1 MGQIINSKKTT
12 LFQATGMDDVMK
24 ITTTMDEDGS
34 TFYDCNSDSSSS
46 SSSSDGGSSSSSS
59 ESCDASPMPTVLHPT
74 IVEVQVK
81 LKNANEK
88 LERMAATLSC
98 QEADHGAPTVFDKK
112 TYMDCNILR
121 TDIGL
126 LGEAV
131 LRLIFQL
138 DSVESNGDDT
148 VRASRKAAVKACED
162 SIAHSETLLK
172 RATALVAAHEELK
185 TESPS
190 TIAIPVEA
198 CAKNVIPSSS
208 DITSN
213 NSGADSDTDGSS
225 SFGLGTLMQESSEE
239 SEAEMSD
246 DESDSSEGHE
256 PEAHLEE
263 HNDTQIDVVVWFP
276 KDLDID
282 SVLVQIDEQHG
293 ILTTCGRHKTQGRCN
308 FDFSLPLNT
317 LDVGSAQIV
326 SRDALANTLRVRF
339 DTMRVRLQRDRRQA
353 QQRERERMQR
363 QKQYRQKLQE
373 QEQAQRRYH
382 GASGFFANDP
392 FFFPHQQTTGR
403 HPFSVWGF

>member
-1 MGQIINSKKTT
+1 MGC
-12 LFQATGMDDVMK
+12 ATD
-24 ITTTMDEDGS
+24 
-34 TFYDCNSDSSSS
+34 
-46 SSSSDGGSSSSSS
+46 
-59 ESCDASPMPTVLHPT
+59 
-74 IVEVQVK
+74 
-81 LKNANEK
+81 
-88 LERMAATLSC
+88 
-98 QEADHGAPTVFDKK
+98 
-112 TYMDCNILR
+112 
-121 TDIGL
+121 
-126 LGEAV
+126 
-131 LRLIFQL
+131 
-138 DSVESNGDDT
+138 
-148 VRASRKAAVKACED
+148 
-162 SIAHSETLLK
+162 
-172 RATALVAAHEELK
+172 
-185 TESPS
+185 
-190 TIAIPVEA
+190 
-198 CAKNVIPSSS
+198 VIPPSSV
-208 DITSN
+208 ITSS

-263 HNDTQIDVVVWFP
+263 HNDA
-276 KDLDID
+276 
-282 SVLVQIDEQHG
+282 QIDEQHG